1 MTGPL
6 GHPRFRIL
14 LAGRAVSMLGT
25 AIAPV
30 AIAFAVL
37 DLTGSAAALG
47 IVLAARSIPQ
57 VLFMLAGGVIADR
70 FDRARVLVIANVVA
84 GVAQGAA
91 AALLLTGTASVPALA
106 VLEAVNGTASAIVF
120 PAAAA
125 LTRSPCRARSCR
137 RPTRCSGSV
146 STPP

>member
-6 GHPRFRIL
+6 GQRRFRVL
-14 LAGRAVSMLGT
+14 LAGRTISMLGG

-47 IVLAARSIPQ
+47 LVLAARSIPE
-57 VLFMLAGGVIADR
+57 VVFMLVGGVIADR
-70 FDRARVLVIANVVA
+70 FDRGRVLVIANVAA
-84 GVAQGAA
+84 GVAQAGA
-91 AALLLTGTASVPALA
+91 AALLLTGTASVPALMA
-106 VLEAVNGTASAIVF
+106 LEAVNGMASAIVF

-125 LTRSPCRARSCR
+125 LTPLTVPSQMLPC
-137 RPTRCSGSV
+137 
-146 STPP
+146 